1 MHQCKICFATF
12 SRRYNLKRHVH
23 TVHGDSRHRCEFC
36 VSSFTRSDHL
46 KRHIHTVH
54 GVPQYRCGFCDSS
67 FTRVESYNQHLK
79 NRESCPH
86 CNHTCCGKQALYRHI
101 KIIHREKLYTLPSRM
116 QDRERH
122 PKHPLISAMDTSHIQ
137 STAVQMKCNHIYTD
151 SDGHYHT
158 QDILWEDIPD
168 NIFINTAT
176 TTGNHLF

>member
-12 SRRYNLKRHVH
+12 TRSYDLKRHVH
-23 TVHGDSRHRCEFC
+23 TVHGDSQYQCEFC
-36 VSSFTRSDHL
+36 VSSFTRSDDL
-46 KRHIHTVH
+46 KRHVHTVH

-86 CNHTCCGKQALYRHI
+86 RNLTCCGKRKLSSHM

-116 QDRERH
+116 QDRERP
-122 PKHPLISAMDTSHIQ
+122 PKHPLTLAMDTSHIQ
-137 STAVQMKCNHIYTD
+137 PTTVQKKCNHNFID

-158 QDILWEDIPD
+158 QDNLREDIPD
-168 NIFINTAT
+168 NIFINSVT
-176 TTGNHLF
+176 TTGNNLF